1 MLNDEIEKKNKTKLK
16 KKISIILINS
26 DLYGEKNGFPSLMNS
41 C

>member
-1 MLNDEIEKKNKTKLK
+1 MKLKNKTKLK
-16 KKISIILINS
+16 KKYIILINS

>member
-1 MLNDEIEKKNKTKLK
+1 MKLKNKTKQNWK
-16 KKISIILINS
+16 KKLSIILINS

>member
-1 MLNDEIEKKNKTKLK
+1 MMELKNKTKQNK
-16 KKISIILINS
+16 IEKKISIILINS